1 MECFDF
7 SCRLHNSRKKEIE
20 IILLKWV
27 WFEICLKLRGVPN
40 KLNVIKIRLE
50 WKIRDRQTKQNELE
64 WFLHFP
70 NAFNRNGIGFCQRTK
85 SKSKPRLV
93 SLDGCSQIHLGI
105 PKFAWYW
112 RRSVGL
118 SDGSS
123 GAENSVEWGVE
134 ELSSHIGSNSRLKV
148 CFEFL

>member
-1 MECFDF
+1 MHPWYLLKELMECFDF

-112 RRSVGL
+112 RRKRRT
-118 SDGSS
+118 
-123 GAENSVEWGVE
+123 
-134 ELSSHIGSNSRLKV
+134 IGWV
-148 CFEFL
+148 